1 MGLPMVPPV
10 LGTPNVTNM
19 TKGLNFASAGA
30 GILPE
35 SGSDLVS
42 SNEILFCFK
51 LNLVAKHK
59 DNLFNK
65 YIYKSSMVNLQ
76 DY

>member
-1 MGLPMVPPV
+1 MVPPV

-42 SNEILFCFK
+42 VNKILY
-51 LNLVAKHK
+51 
-59 DNLFNK
+59 LFQTTFGCK
-65 YIYKSSMVNLQ
+65 AH
-76 DY
+76 

>member
-35 SGSDLVS
+35 SGSDLVRTRKYTLLFS
-42 SNEILFCFK
+42 SGILF
-51 LNLVAKHK
+51 AKEWR
-59 DNLFNK
+59 
-65 YIYKSSMVNLQ
+65 
-76 DY
+76 